1 VLLPSTYIRSGY
13 HPLFT
18 YYNTVIIFFPL
29 FLSDDGQAV
38 LFGEEETSGNMILRV
53 GTFGEVYVIIY
64 QLYPVVF
71 VRFTVI
77 THRLQLVG
85 LGLGCF
91 VKGVSLQ
98 RRDY

>member
-1 VLLPSTYIRSGY
+1 MYISGY

-38 LFGEEETSGNMILRV
+38 LFGEEETSGSMILRV
-53 GTFGEVYVIIY
+53 GTLVFCLRFGEVYVIIY

-77 THRLQLVG
+77 LID
-85 LGLGCF
+85 CN
-91 VKGVSLQ
+91 
-98 RRDY
+98 